1 MKSRDPNS
9 EPSITTPHLIL
20 VDGEGP
26 AEHNPGNSGP
36 GSNIVLARKRSSK
49 PMRFFE
55 RLLILSIFSLT
66 LGVFCSEVPE
76 FLSLYDDP
84 SDDFVASSSFP
95 EIDGTQAVGHIS
107 KPLRD
112 AARSD
117 TLSDFPALPSA
128 VPPSAVGPA
137 LLRLLSIQRK

>member
-20 VDGEGP
+20 IDGEGS

-36 GSNIVLARKRSSK
+36 GSNIVQAKKRSAK
-49 PMRFFE
+49 PMRFVE

-66 LGVFCSEVPE
+66 LGVFCSEIPE

-84 SDDFVASSSFP
+84 SDDFIASSSLP
-95 EIDGTQAVGHIS
+95 EIGNTQTVRHVS
-107 KPLRD
+107 TPLRD

-117 TLSDFPALPSA
+117 TLSDVPVLRSA
-128 VPPSAVGPA
+128 VPPSAVGPD